1 MADEQDID
9 MSEPKSSGNK
19 RLLLII
25 GIVILVSMISVGATM
40 FLLMGDEEKPVEEAP
55 VEEVKLPALYLEIDP
70 AFVVTYKV
78 GSRQRYMQVYVTLMV
93 RDQGLFDALKTNA
106 PAVKSGLLNVFNS
119 QDFNYLK
126 TPEGKDELRQLALAE
141 VNKIVESNIGEGTVE
156 QVLFTNIVMQ

>member
-25 GIVILVSMISVGATM
+25 GIVVLVSLISVGATV
-40 FLLMGDEEKPVEEAP
+40 FLILGGEDEAAEEEPA
-55 VEEVKLPALYLEIDP
+55 EEIKQPALYLEVDP

-78 GSRQRYMQVYVTLMV
+78 GSRQRYMQVYVSLMV
-93 RDQGLFDALKTNA
+93 RDPILLDALKLNA
-106 PAVKSGLLNVFNS
+106 PAIKSGLLNVFNA

-126 TPEGKDELRQLALAE
+126 TPEGKDELRQLALTE
-141 VNKIVESNIGEGTVE
+141 VNKVVATNIGEGTVE